1 MCLMLYNRYVVTD
14 DTKKKKV
21 EVDNRKD
28 TKDFIKE
35 RAHLETSVKGLK
47 DKFKK
52 NMDVHEQ
59 VIFLYNSKG

>member
-1 MCLMLYNRYVVTD
+1 MLYNRYVVTD

-21 EVDNRKD
+21 GVDKRKD

-35 RAHLETSVKGLK
+35 RAHLETSVIGLK

-59 VIFLYNSKG
+59 DNMRIM

>member
-1 MCLMLYNRYVVTD
+1 MLYNRYVVTD

-35 RAHLETSVKGLK
+35 RARLETSVKGLK

-59 VIFLYNSKG
+59 VTLPPSHPPTFI

>member
-14 DTKKKKV
+14 DTKMKKV
-21 EVDNRKD
+21 EIYNRKD

-35 RAHLETSVKGLK
+35 RARLETSVKGLK

-59 VIFLYNSKG
+59 VILLYNSEG